1 MPKPFLRENVN
12 IHKNIGAVNSH
23 IAFCISLHFALTP
36 FSSKIYS
43 EKVSHYTIFGT
54 F

>member
-12 IHKNIGAVNSH
+12 IHKNIGAVNSN
-23 IAFCISLHFALTP
+23 ITFCILLHFAA
-36 FSSKIYS
+36 FCSNS
-43 EKVSHYTIFGT
+43 IFRENL